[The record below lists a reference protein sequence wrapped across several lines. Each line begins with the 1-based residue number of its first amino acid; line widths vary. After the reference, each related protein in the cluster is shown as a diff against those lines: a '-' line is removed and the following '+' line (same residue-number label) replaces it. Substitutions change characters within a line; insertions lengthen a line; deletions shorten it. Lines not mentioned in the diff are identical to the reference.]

1 METIRGIVAA
11 IRHLLGIDVP
21 PTEMDIGQVIA
32 RALVIYLAGLAI
44 LRVGEH
50 RFLGKNTA
58 FDIVLGFILG
68 SMLSRS
74 VNGSAALG
82 PTVLACAALV
92 ALHWLFAFGSFRWHR
107 LGSMVKGDFRQLV
120 RGGEIDWEAMR
131 RAQISK
137 RDLEEA
143 MRSDVKLNDL
153 SQIEEAYFE
162 RSGKISFIP
171 KKREPRV
178 VEIDVAEGVQ
188 TVRVVVE

>member
-1 METIRGIVAA
+1 MENAEGIRAA
-11 IRHLLGIDVP
+11 IHHLLGIDVP
-21 PTEMDIGQVIA
+21 AIEMDVGQVVA
-32 RALVIYLAGLAI
+32 RAVVIYLAGLLI

-68 SMLSRS
+68 SMLSRA
-74 VNGSAALG
+74 VNGSSALG

-92 ALHWLFAFGSFRWHR
+92 ALHWLFAFGSFRSRR
-107 LGSMVKGDFRQLV
+107 LGSLVKGDVRQLV
-120 RGGEIDWEAMR
+120 SGGEIDWDAMR
-131 RAQISK
+131 RAQISE

-143 MRSDVKLNDL
+143 LRSDARLDDL
-153 SQIEEAYFE
+153 SEIDAAYFE

-171 KKREPRV
+171 RKREPRV

>member
-1 METIRGIVAA
+1 MENTPGLYAA

-21 PTEMDIGQVIA
+21 AIEMEVGQVVA
-32 RALVIYLAGLAI
+32 RALVIYLAGLVI

-68 SMLSRS
+68 SMLSRA
-74 VNGSAALG
+74 VNGSAAMG

-92 ALHWLFAFGSFRWHR
+92 ALHWLFAFGSFRSRR
-107 LGSMVKGDFRQLV
+107 LGSLVKGDVRQLV
-120 RGGEIDWEAMR
+120 RGGEIDWDAMR
-131 RAQISK
+131 RAQISE

-143 MRSDVKLNDL
+143 LRSDARLDDL
-153 SQIEEAYFE
+153 SEIDAAYFE

-171 KKREPRV
+171 KRREPRV
-178 VEIDVAEGVQ
+178 VEVDVADGVQ